1 MNSSNTIIFF
11 AFSLIALA
19 ACGPGAKEKI
29 CDTVQCEQQVL
40 YDQVIE
46 LHDEVMPK
54 LSQISALKSEIEV
67 KMEASVDSIERSEW
81 LQLMQQLDEA
91 DVSMWV
97 WMRQFKPDMDSTVT
111 VEDMAYLET
120 QLKQV
125 AEVAQN
131 INGSI
136 ERSKK
141 ALE

>member
-19 ACGPGAKEKI
+19 ACGPGSKEKI

-67 KMEASVDSIERSEW
+67 KMEASADSIERSEW

-125 AEVAQN
+125 AGVAQN